1 MIIILLRIRVMP
13 PPDNLETELQ
23 KLGDRMDT
31 HLEQY
36 RVDCK
41 DFTERQIKIQLAHEQ
56 NMEAIKALTEATSAV
71 VNAWTVAAG
80 LQKFIKWISS
90 FAVVGAAI
98 MWILS
103 KLPAGFFK

>member
-1 MIIILLRIRVMP
+1 MP
-13 PPDNLETELQ
+13 PADSVESQLRR
-23 KLGDRMDT
+23 LGDKVDT

-36 RVDCK
+36 RADCK

-56 NMEAIKALTEATSAV
+56 NMEAIKALTIATSNV
-71 VNAWTVAAG
+71 VNAWTVASG

-98 MWILS
+98 MWVVT
-103 KLPAGFFK
+103 KLPESLFK

>member
-1 MIIILLRIRVMP
+1 MP
-13 PPDNLETELQ
+13 PPDNLESQLE
-23 KLGDRMDT
+23 KLGDRMDN

-41 DFTERQIKIQLAHEQ
+41 DFTERQVRIQLAHEQ

-80 LQKFIKWISS
+80 LQKFVKWISS

-98 MWILS
+98 MWVAT
-103 KLPAGFFK
+103 KLPESLFK